1 MKVLPSPVLEKERK
15 ERVLHVVFN
24 SEGGRESTVFT
35 GKSWSI
41 IPLSSIFS
49 LGIFS
54 EILFPPSCSVSCAL
68 VISLPSHCTST
79 GDCLHFW
86 AFKFTSSIPDKS
98 VLLPEAVCCC
108 CSGSGGPALVGE
120 TFSSSAVTVP
130 TDHGS
135 DNELG
140 FAISLL
146 NTLARG
152 KKPNQPNPNNS
163 QVKRFPRS
171 QRNSNKQFS
180 KTLIPALV
188 LLSYR
193 NRGL

>member
-1 MKVLPSPVLEKERK
+1 M
-15 ERVLHVVFN
+15 
-24 SEGGRESTVFT
+24 
-35 GKSWSI
+35 
-41 IPLSSIFS
+41 
-49 LGIFS
+49 
-54 EILFPPSCSVSCAL
+54 SCAP

-79 GDCLHFW
+79 GDCLHFR

-98 VLLPEAVCCC
+98 VLLPEAVRCCC
-108 CSGSGGPALVGE
+108 FGSGGPALVGE

-135 DNELG
+135 DNELS

-171 QRNSNKQFS
+171 QRNSNKVFQNFNPCPGS
-180 KTLIPALV
+180 PFLQKQRPLECLAK
-188 LLSYR
+188 
-193 NRGL
+193 GLERWFLNNI